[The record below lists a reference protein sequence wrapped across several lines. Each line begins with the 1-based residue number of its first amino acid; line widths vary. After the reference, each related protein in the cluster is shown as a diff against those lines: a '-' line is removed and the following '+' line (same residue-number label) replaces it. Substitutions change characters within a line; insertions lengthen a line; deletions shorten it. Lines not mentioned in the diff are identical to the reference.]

1 MRAGI
6 GFVLLA
12 ALFACATTQV
22 EDESAAWARVPKPE
36 RILVNAFA
44 VSRQEVRLD
53 HGVSAEAWKLQG
65 ISESSE
71 RSAVGHKVADALADN
86 LVKKIHEL
94 GLPAERTSG
103 PPPRDGVPTLVI
115 DGQFLAIDEGSAT
128 ARVVIGLGAGK
139 SQVRTAVQV
148 IEVLPEGSRTLDAFE
163 VDAKSGSTPGM
174 AETMGAGAAAGHL
187 ATSAAVSVAKSV
199 ASEKFGD
206 NVEADARRTAAQ
218 ISKLLAGSFER
229 QGWIQGDAAKR

>member
-12 ALFACATTQV
+12 ALLGCATTQI
-22 EDESAAWARVPKPE
+22 EDQSATWANAPKPE

-44 VSRQEVRLD
+44 VSRQDVRLD
-53 HGVSAEAWKLQG
+53 HGVSAEVWKLQG

-71 RSAVGHKVADALADN
+71 RADVGHSVANALADN

-94 GLPAERTSG
+94 GLPAERAGG

-115 DGQFLAIDEGSAT
+115 DGQFLAIDEGSST
-128 ARVVIGLGAGK
+128 ERVVIGLGAGK

-206 NVEADARRTAAQ
+206 NVEADARRTADQ
-218 ISKLLAGSFER
+218 ISKLLAGAFAR
-229 QGWIQGDAAKR
+229 QGWIQGDAAGR